1 MKSAPAPVIYSFRRC
16 PYAMRARLALAVSGT
31 RCELREVWLRDKPPS
46 LLEASPKGTVP
57 VMVLPDGSVIDE
69 SLDIMRWALAQND
82 PEGWLAREDPDLI
95 ATCDG
100 PFKRSL
106 DQYKYAERDGTDA
119 LAYRAEGTA
128 FLERLDA
135 RLAGQDQ
142 LAGSTRGFTDA
153 ATLPFVR
160 QFVAVDRAWFDTQP
174 LAHLRRWLDD
184 HLASE
189 LFGAIMLRVEPW
201 APGDP
206 AVWFAPSPREAPA
219 RS

>member
-1 MKSAPAPVIYSFRRC
+1 MTSAAAPVLYSFRRC

-31 RCELREVWLRDKPPS
+31 RCELREVLLREKPPS

-57 VMVLPDGSVIDE
+57 VMVLPDGSVLEE
-69 SLDIMRWALAQND
+69 SLDIMRWALGQND
-82 PEGWLAREDPDLI
+82 PEGWLARGDADLI
-95 ATCDG
+95 AVCDG

-119 LAYRAEGTA
+119 LAHRAEGMA

-135 RLAGQDQ
+135 RLTRQDQ
-142 LAGSTRGFTDA
+142 LAGPTRGFTDA
-153 ATLPFVR
+153 AILPFVR
-160 QFVAVDRAWFDTQP
+160 QFVAVDRAWFDAQP
-174 LAHLRRWLDD
+174 LAHLRDWLDE

-201 APGDP
+201 VPGEP
-206 AVWFAPSPREAPA
+206 PVWFEARLREPPTPL
-219 RS
+219 